1 MTQIP
6 QTTLG
11 ERLLAAAT
19 ATLKLFSV
27 YLGDPAEVVRRAVRA
42 VPDDG
47 SLTVDDPA
55 RGVSRECRTGGESDR
70 VVPSDSPRCGSDS
83 RLTVKPGT

>member
-1 MTQIP
+1 MTPIP

-19 ATLKLFSV
+19 AILELFSV

-42 VPDDG
+42 ADDG
-47 SLTVDDPA
+47 SRTVDDP
-55 RGVSRECRTGGESDR
+55 STWREPRMSTGGESDR
-70 VVPSDSPRCGSDS
+70 
-83 RLTVKPGT
+83 